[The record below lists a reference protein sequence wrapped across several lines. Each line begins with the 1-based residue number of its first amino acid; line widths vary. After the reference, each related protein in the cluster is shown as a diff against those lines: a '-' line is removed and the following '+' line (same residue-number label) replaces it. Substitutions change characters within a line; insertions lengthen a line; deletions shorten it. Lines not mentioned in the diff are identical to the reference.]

1 MDFLIAFIA
10 RFKRIRILQL
20 FTVYLR
26 YLIGGG
32 FVIAAIGMG
41 KLSGGVYMLS
51 ADAKPIE
58 ELEPIQQFFRVMTDS
73 GLYWQFIGWTQIVGG
88 FLLMTQ
94 RFAKLGALIFFGLI
108 LNIFVIT
115 VSYEFRGT
123 PIVTGLMLLATAYLI
138 LWDLDSL
145 QYIIRKPGEQN
156 FSKAT
161 SLAIGDQ
168 PFWGLQGLVLFGI
181 IIGVMVMRAG
191 PVVAM
196 LTPLVAGLAGLV
208 LFFILYRKQV
218 FSREPMGA

>member
-10 RFKRIRILQL
+10 RLKRIRLLQL

-51 ADAKPIE
+51 ADAKPIG

-73 GLYWQFIGWTQIVGG
+73 GLYWQFIGWTQVVGG

-145 QYIIRKPGEQN
+145 QYIVRKPGEQN
-156 FSKAT
+156 FPKAT